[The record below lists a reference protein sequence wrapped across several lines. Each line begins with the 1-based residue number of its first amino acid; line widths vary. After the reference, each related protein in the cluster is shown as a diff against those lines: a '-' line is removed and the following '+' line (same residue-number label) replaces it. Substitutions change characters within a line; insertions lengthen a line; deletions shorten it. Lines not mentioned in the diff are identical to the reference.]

1 MFDPRAIH
9 SEGSFAP
16 APIPSEVAD
25 RIEMV
30 KFMAKFDNLFYQE
43 RLVWMAQNAAELL
56 ATPPDDRRSA
66 CALISAI
73 FETLK
78 SETCEALACGALP
91 PNVLQLFETLEPVC
105 DGLIEEFSKEELRS
119 MLSRVFPTGMT
130 IPTLTVAL
138 SKRYSAYSRHSKSL
152 IDLCRSAHALT
163 ERPSPVA
170 RALFEVTASRL
181 HELSGKQMRT
191 FVNII
196 RGSYSK
202 DEQNVEAFLHIVGPH
217 LNDLPE
223 KQFLVLSVNI
233 VSSRIIPSKIRQ
245 HFADLHT
252 SRGLPLPAMPPLDNT
267 VEPAPFSGVRAPDL
281 GSAIIR
287 LSSPPTKSQIVKLSQ
302 QTAHLFLR
310 TKSENI
316 PLHAKEALLTA
327 RLTKDPI
334 QTVTWGVCLAQSS
347 PDSNPEIAA
356 DIPLYKELLQSLS
369 FDHLY
374 AVARA
379 FLSLAGKK
387 KEAPLRLLTAILFEK
402 YDSTDRRT
410 TVDLLKLLP
419 FAETVDAAAHPQLE
433 SAFRKIASELGTK
446 TQLSLITR
454 FLLWSPGPSWAR
466 ALALEALNS
475 RLSKLDLIAYGKLAK
490 KIGHACRV
498 YPTIA
503 GDIMGVMRANL
514 AARDPQEALL
524 YRSCLPIKYFGNPM
538 LPGAHIVAAAP
549 SVFLSSRPDKELLVG
564 FLWELKQLSGQ
575 PLQEACNALTDTV
588 DAVEFKTRLGITS
601 LMYRLGFREHPALRP
616 LYTVFENRCIS
627 SIVDDLATFTGAM
640 PSLPDHAF
648 ALVVRIIATKG
659 YRDLALCRDIA
670 RETIHRAP
678 RLHPKIFATIADA
691 FGNLRIED
699 REFWN
704 CFADHARDNWEA
716 YKADRF
722 ASSSL
727 WALAAHAPHLVPKV
741 CGPHNISGIE
751 THASWLKVYQSLLL
765 SRQLF
770 PTSYPPRYEEM
781 MKTYTPGDA
790 SRVEIEFGSN
800 LPRALR
806 VPPSNI
812 RPRVPVCGFETDW
825 VIDLQSRRLIIELDG
840 DVHYLCG
847 PDGKDLLN
855 GRDIFQ
861 DKIFDLLGYE
871 VFHFPSSALR
881 NKVSAAQ
888 VMNDLNL
895 VVSRINRSAT
905 PGGVR
910 RVYLD

>member
-1 MFDPRAIH
+1 MFDPRSIH
-9 SEGSFAP
+9 TEGSFAP
-16 APIPSEVAD
+16 APIPGEVAD

-56 ATPPDDRRSA
+56 ATPPDGRRSA

-78 SETCEALACGALP
+78 SETCEALACGTLP

-105 DGLIEEFSKEELRS
+105 DGLIEEFSKEELHS

-130 IPTLTVAL
+130 IPTLTVEL

-170 RALFEVTASRL
+170 RALLEVTASRL
-181 HELSGKQMRT
+181 HELSGKQMRK
-191 FVNII
+191 FVDII

-202 DEQNVEAFLHIVGPH
+202 EERSVEDFLTIVGPH
-217 LNDLPE
+217 LNVLPE
-223 KQFLVLSVNI
+223 KQFLSLSENI
-233 VSSRIIPSKIRQ
+233 LSSRIIPSQIRQ

-252 SRGLPLPAMPPLDNT
+252 ARGLSFPVMVPLHNT
-267 VEPAPFSGVRAPDL
+267 VEPAPFQGVKAPDL

-287 LSSPPTKSQIVKLSQ
+287 LSEPPTQSEIAKLSQ
-302 QTAHLFLR
+302 QTAHLYFC

-316 PLHAKEALLTA
+316 PLDAKEALLTA

-334 QTVTWGVCLAQSS
+334 QTVTWGVRLAQST
-347 PDSNPEIAA
+347 PTSNGEFAA
-356 DIPLYKELLQSLS
+356 DVPLYRDLLQFLP
-369 FDHLY
+369 FYHLY

-379 FLSLAGKK
+379 LLSVPKIRRD
-387 KEAPLRLLTAILFEK
+387 EPLRVLTGVLFDKFDPSITETTTELLE
-402 YDSTDRRT
+402 
-410 TVDLLKLLP
+410 LLP
-419 FAETVDAAAHPQLE
+419 FAENVSPTSQPQLE
-433 SAFRKIASELGTK
+433 SALRQRTLELGGGALLT
-446 TQLSLITR
+446 LIRRLPTGESG
-454 FLLWSPGPSWAR
+454 LSWAR
-466 ALALEALNS
+466 SVTLEALAS
-475 RLSKLDLIAYGKLAK
+475 RLSTLSLQAYKQVAAS
-490 KIGHACRV
+490 IGHFCRKSPHLEADLTAV
-498 YPTIA
+498 VKA
-503 GDIMGVMRANL
+503 DL

-524 YRSCLPIKYFGNPM
+524 YRTALPNNYSS
-538 LPGAHIVAAAP
+538 LPLLPSSHIVAAAS
-549 SVFLSSRPDKELLVG
+549 SVFLTSRPDKDVLVG

-575 PLQEACNALTDTV
+575 PLQEACNALTNTV
-588 DAVEFKTRLGITS
+588 DAVVFKTRLGATS

-640 PSLPDHAF
+640 PSLPDPAF
-648 ALVVRIIATKG
+648 ALVVRIISTKG
-659 YRDLALCRDIA
+659 YRDLSLCKDIA

-699 REFWN
+699 SEFWN

-727 WALAAHAPHLVPKV
+727 WALAVHAPHLVPKV

-781 MKTYTPGDA
+781 MKTYNPGDA
-790 SRVEIEFGSN
+790 SRAEIEFGSN
-800 LPRALR
+800 LPRTLR

-895 VVSRINRSAT
+895 VVSRINRSAK